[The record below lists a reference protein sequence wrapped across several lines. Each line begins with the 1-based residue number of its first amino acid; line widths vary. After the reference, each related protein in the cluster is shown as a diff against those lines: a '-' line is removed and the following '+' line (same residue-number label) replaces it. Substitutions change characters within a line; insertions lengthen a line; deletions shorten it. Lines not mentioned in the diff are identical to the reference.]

1 MLDIVDSE
9 NYSIHPAMLDSA
21 IQITGVLLQESER
34 ADSSSIY
41 LPIGLNTYSLLKQTG
56 GTIYSHVSIEEKS
69 NDQNLI
75 IINIK
80 LYNESN
86 ELIGFIDKLKL
97 LKIKR
102 ESLPYEFQPKPDDW
116 FYKISW
122 HKSEDITYDNKEL
135 ESNAWYLVLSN
146 KNNKSEI
153 IIEKFRENNIN
164 VVNVIAGKDFNKI
177 DKYNYHLNPNNNDS
191 FEKLNTGL
199 IEELG
204 DNCKG
209 IIIIVP
215 SEDREFTPDEL
226 SIDYENRTAEYIFN
240 ASKRFLQNGFG
251 SLPRIWFVTSNA
263 IDISDNDAVDPVQ
276 YSVWGYASSMMLE
289 YPEYNV
295 SLIDLE
301 RHDNELSLNKI
312 IPEIITNTKENRIA
326 YRNGDRFLARLE
338 SSGYEDIENIKNP
351 TKINRSLTITQ
362 KGILDKIALT
372 DSKLKPLGKNE
383 VEVKVVAAGLNFRDV
398 MNALNLYP
406 GDAGELGGE
415 CSGVVSAVGSNV
427 TKYKIGDHI
436 FGIAPGSFSDYTVT
450 AENLL
455 SKIPQNLT
463 FEEAATIPITFLT
476 AYYGLIELA
485 KIKKGDKVL
494 IHAASGG
501 VGQAAIQICKMVGA
515 EIFAT
520 AGSDGKRNFLKGIGI
535 KHVMNSRSLDFAN
548 EIISITNEEGID
560 IVLNSLAGEY
570 IEKGFS
576 ILGKNGRFIE
586 IGKIGI
592 WTKEEVNKY
601 RKDINYF
608 VIALDDISKNNPGL
622 IKELF
627 SKIIPLFEKEK
638 LLPLPKKVYP
648 VQEAVSAFRFMAQ
661 TKHIGKVV
669 IKVSEPSE
677 EIKKEIQI
685 KPDVSYL
692 VVGGF
697 GALGMVVTKWLVSKG
712 AKSIMLTGRHNP
724 NETVNEKLKKLGN
737 DNVNIQRIIGD
748 VSNYETF
755 KKEISDAIKKAG
767 TRKIGGVIHAAGV
780 LADGIILNQ
789 AWKNYKKVFA
799 PKINGS
805 INLNNIILKEGDLDF
820 IVYFSSVASI
830 LGSAGQANY
839 SMANAFLDAFASY
852 QRKHNIN
859 AISISWGPWDS
870 MGMTSTSSKGSKDV
884 FGFSKITE
892 KIGRNFLDVVFCEN
906 PVHVSIFNIDW
917 DILRSN
923 IGKTDLPPFLSS
935 FITEQSHSS
944 ENKEEATY
952 KLLEELEQ
960 SESSERKKII
970 VDFLIQQ
977 TIRVL
982 GLESSYDLDPEKHL
996 SEMGL
1001 DSLMAIEL
1009 KNSIDNAIG
1018 RNLPAT
1024 LVFNYPSIDAIS
1036 DHILKDVLKLN
1047 GQEAIDEEV
1056 TENEEENS
1064 TLNEIENLSDE
1075 EAEALL
1081 LKKLD
1086 DSIDNL

>member
-1 MLDIVDSE
+1 ML
-9 NYSIHPAMLDSA
+9 
-21 IQITGVLLQESER
+21 
-34 ADSSSIY
+34 
-41 LPIGLNTYSLLKQTG
+41 
-56 GTIYSHVSIEEKS
+56 
-69 NDQNLI
+69 
-75 IINIK
+75 
-80 LYNESN
+80 
-86 ELIGFIDKLKL
+86 
-97 LKIKR
+97 
-102 ESLPYEFQPKPDDW
+102 
-116 FYKISW
+116 
-122 HKSEDITYDNKEL
+122 
-135 ESNAWYLVLSN
+135 
-146 KNNKSEI
+146 
-153 IIEKFRENNIN
+153 FR
-164 VVNVIAGKDFNKI
+164 
-177 DKYNYHLNPNNNDS
+177 S
-191 FEKLNTGL
+191 
-199 IEELG
+199 
-204 DNCKG
+204 
-209 IIIIVP
+209 
-215 SEDREFTPDEL
+215 
-226 SIDYENRTAEYIFN
+226 
-240 ASKRFLQNGFG
+240 
-251 SLPRIWFVTSNA
+251 
-263 IDISDNDAVDPVQ
+263 
-276 YSVWGYASSMMLE
+276 
-289 YPEYNV
+289 
-295 SLIDLE
+295 
-301 RHDNELSLNKI
+301 
-312 IPEIITNTKENRIA
+312 
-326 YRNGDRFLARLE
+326 
-338 SSGYEDIENIKNP
+338 
-351 TKINRSLTITQ
+351 
-362 KGILDKIALT
+362 
-372 DSKLKPLGKNE
+372 
-383 VEVKVVAAGLNFRDV
+383 
-398 MNALNLYP
+398 
-406 GDAGELGGE
+406 
-415 CSGVVSAVGSNV
+415 
-427 TKYKIGDHI
+427 
-436 FGIAPGSFSDYTVT
+436 
-450 AENLL
+450 
-455 SKIPQNLT
+455 
-463 FEEAATIPITFLT
+463 
-476 AYYGLIELA
+476 
-485 KIKKGDKVL
+485 
-494 IHAASGG
+494 
-501 VGQAAIQICKMVGA
+501 
-515 EIFAT
+515 
-520 AGSDGKRNFLKGIGI
+520 
-535 KHVMNSRSLDFAN
+535 
-548 EIISITNEEGID
+548 
-560 IVLNSLAGEY
+560 
-570 IEKGFS
+570 
-576 ILGKNGRFIE
+576 
-586 IGKIGI
+586 
-592 WTKEEVNKY
+592 
-601 RKDINYF
+601 
-608 VIALDDISKNNPGL
+608 
-622 IKELF
+622 
-627 SKIIPLFEKEK
+627 
-638 LLPLPKKVYP
+638 
-648 VQEAVSAFRFMAQ
+648 
-661 TKHIGKVV
+661 VV